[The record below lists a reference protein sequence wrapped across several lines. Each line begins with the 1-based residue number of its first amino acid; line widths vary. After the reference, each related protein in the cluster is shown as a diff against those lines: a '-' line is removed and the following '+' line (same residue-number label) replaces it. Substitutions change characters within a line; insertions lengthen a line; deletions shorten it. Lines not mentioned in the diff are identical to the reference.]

1 VAIAHGSAP
10 SANTA
15 TQLWDGAG
23 ALDPEAQ
30 RINFSWLVRLRWGA
44 IAGQAA
50 AIACVH
56 FAMDIPLPLGWLAGI
71 LVAAALYNVACAAWV
86 RRKAWVREPMVALSM
101 GGDVVL
107 LTALLYFTGGPFNPF
122 SFLYLVHIA
131 LAAVVLRSWW
141 TWSLVALSLA
151 CFGALFIDPAG
162 GSAHAGHM
170 DHSSHAGHLDH
181 AAPMDHSAHMHHP
194 HAPAAGDPGAAHGS
208 IMDMHLQGMWVAFG
222 IAAAFI
228 VYFVSRVTRDL
239 AARDAELLRVRSTA
253 SRNEKLAALATL
265 AAGAAHELATPLST
279 IAVAAKDLE
288 LGAPSAMAEDVRL
301 IRREVDRCRTIL
313 RQMSVEAGQ
322 SGGEGVVPTRPEQ
335 LVSLALEGLAQR
347 ARVDVAIDHAAAER
361 SLQLPAQALALAL
374 RGVLKNA
381 VEAAGATGRVALRVG
396 ENGSG
401 CSIEVR
407 DEGTG
412 MPASVLARVGEPFF
426 TTKEPGQGMGLGLF
440 VARAL
445 CEQIGGKL
453 EIESTEGRGTT
464 VRMNV
469 PLSLP
474 AQAKMEPA

>member
-10 SANTA
+10 SSGIAA
-15 TQLWDGAG
+15 QLWDGAG

-44 IAGQAA
+44 FAGQAA

-56 FAMDIPLPLGWLAGI
+56 FAMNIPLPLAWLGGI
-71 LVAAALYNVACAAWV
+71 LIAAVLYNVACAAWV
-86 RRKAWVREPMVALSM
+86 KRTALVREPMVALSM

-151 CFGALFIDPAG
+151 CFGALFIDPSGGGASHAG
-162 GSAHAGHM
+162 HAGHM
-170 DHSSHAGHLDH
+170 DHAAHAGHDH
-181 AAPMDHSAHMHHP
+181 AAHM
-194 HAPAAGDPGAAHGS
+194 AGAAQAAHGS

-239 AARDAELLRVRSTA
+239 AAREAELVRVRSAA

-288 LGAPSAMAEDVRL
+288 RSLEPAALNAAPSAMAEDVRL
-301 IRREVDRCRTIL
+301 IRSEVDRCRAIL

-322 SGGEGVVPTRPEQ
+322 SNGEGVVPTRPEQ
-335 LVSLALEGLAQR
+335 LVELALEGLGQR
-347 ARVDVAIDHAAAER
+347 ARVDVAIDDAARER
-361 SLQLPAQALALAL
+361 SLHLPAQALALAL

-381 VEAAGATGRVALRVG
+381 LEAAGSSGRVALRVISDERAG
-396 ENGSG
+396 AG
-401 CSIEVR
+401 CTIVVR
-407 DEGTG
+407 DEGAG

-426 TTKEPGQGMGLGLF
+426 TTKEPGQGMGLGVF

-453 EIESTEGRGTT
+453 EIESAQGRGTT
-464 VRMNV
+464 VRMSVN
-469 PLSLP
+469 
-474 AQAKMEPA
+474 AKMEPA

>member
-1 VAIAHGSAP
+1 MSTASGSTHS
-10 SANTA
+10 SAA
-15 TQLWDGAG
+15 SQLTDSASP
-23 ALDPEAQ
+23 LDPEAQ

-56 FAMDIPLPLGWLAGI
+56 FAMSIPLPLAWLGGI
-71 LVAAALYNVACAAWV
+71 LIVSVIYNVACATWA
-86 RRKAWVREPMVALSM
+86 RRTELVRERMVGLSM
-101 GGDVVL
+101 AGDVVL

-151 CFGALFIDPAG
+151 CFGALFIDPTG
-162 GSAHAGHM
+162 GTVGHAG
-170 DHSSHAGHLDH
+170 S
-181 AAPMDHSAHMHHP
+181 MDHSAHAHHMG
-194 HAPAAGDPGAAHGS
+194 HSGMDHSGS

-239 AARDAELLRVRSTA
+239 AAREAELLRVRSIA
-253 SRNEKLAALATL
+253 GRNEKLAALATL

-279 IAVAAKDLE
+279 IAIAAKDLE
-288 LGAPSAMAEDVRL
+288 RTLEPGPAGAPPAAPSALAEDVRL
-301 IRREVDRCRTIL
+301 IRSEVDRCRTIL

-322 SGGEGVVPTRPEQ
+322 SGGESMVPTQPEQ
-335 LVSLALEGLAQR
+335 LVELALEGLPQR
-347 ARVDVAIDHAAAER
+347 ALVEVSIDRAVGER
-361 SLQLPAQALALAL
+361 SLHLPAQALALAL

-381 VEAAGATGRVALRVG
+381 VEAAGAGGRVELRVSRDG
-396 ENGSG
+396 QD

-407 DEGTG
+407 DQGTG
-412 MPASVLARVGEPFF
+412 MPARVLERVGEPFF
-426 TTKEPGQGMGLGLF
+426 TTKDPGQGMGLGLF

-445 CEQIGGKL
+445 CEQIGGRL
-453 EIESTEGRGTT
+453 EIESVEGLGTT

-469 PLSLP
+469 PLDGQGP
-474 AQAKMEPA
+474 PQMEPV

>member
-1 VAIAHGSAP
+1 VGLADGSTP
-10 SANTA
+10 SPNTA

-44 IAGQAA
+44 IAGQAT

-56 FAMDIPLPLGWLAGI
+56 FAMNIPLPLGWLAGI

-86 RRKAWVREPMVALSM
+86 RRTALVREPMVALSM

-151 CFGALFIDPAG
+151 CFGALFIDPTS
-162 GSAHAGHM
+162 GSAHAGHV
-170 DHSSHAGHLDH
+170 DH
-181 AAPMDHSAHMHHP
+181 AHMDHSAHAQHQ
-194 HAPAAGDPGAAHGS
+194 AGAARGS
-208 IMDMHLQGMWVAFG
+208 IMDMHLQGMWVASG

-239 AARDAELLRVRSTA
+239 AAREAELLRVRSTA

-288 LGAPSAMAEDVRL
+288 LGAPSAMADDIRL
-301 IRREVDRCRTIL
+301 IRSEVDRCRTIL

-347 ARVDVAIDHAAAER
+347 ARVDVAIDRAAAER

-381 VEAAGATGRVALRVG
+381 VEAAGATGRVALRVA

-453 EIESTEGRGTT
+453 EIESAEGRGTT

-469 PLSLP
+469 PLQL
-474 AQAKMEPA
+474 AVQVKMEPA

>member
-1 VAIAHGSAP
+1 MGPAHGSAP
-10 SANTA
+10 SPPSAA
-15 TQLWDGAG
+15 QLWDGAG

-56 FAMDIPLPLGWLAGI
+56 FVMNIPLPLGWLAGI
-71 LVAAALYNVACAAWV
+71 LAAAVLYNVACAAWV
-86 RRKAWVREPMVALSM
+86 RRTALVREPMVALSM

-141 TWSLVALSLA
+141 TWSLMALSLA
-151 CFGALFIDPAG
+151 CFGALFIDPSSGAAG
-162 GSAHAGHM
+162 RSGMDHAHM
-170 DHSSHAGHLDH
+170 DHSQMSHAQHMQQ
-181 AAPMDHSAHMHHP
+181 MDP
-194 HAPAAGDPGAAHGS
+194 PRS

-239 AARDAELLRVRSTA
+239 AAREAELLRVRSAA

-288 LGAPSAMAEDVRL
+288 RTLSSPSPMAEDIRL
-301 IRREVDRCRTIL
+301 IRSEVDRCRTIL
-313 RQMSVEAGQ
+313 QQMSVEAGQ

-335 LVSLALEGLAQR
+335 LVGMALEGLQQR
-347 ARVDVAIDHAAAER
+347 ARVDVSIEGAAAER

-381 VEAAGATGRVALRVG
+381 IEAAGASGRVALRVAEHG
-396 ENGSG
+396 QG
-401 CSIEVR
+401 CTIEVR
-407 DEGTG
+407 DQGTG
-412 MPASVLARVGEPFF
+412 MPAAVLARVGEPFF

-445 CEQIGGKL
+445 CEQIGGRL
-453 EIESTEGRGTT
+453 EIDSVEGRGTT

-474 AQAKMEPA
+474 GQAKMEPA